1 MTYKYILFDLDGT
14 ISASGPGIIKAMQ
27 YGLTAAGINETD
39 PATLKLFIGPPLNV
53 QIQKIYG
60 LSEKDILAV
69 IMKFREQYDNKGIFD
84 SAPYEGING
93 LLSALK
99 QRNMI
104 TAVASSKPWPLVHKI
119 LKDFSF
125 TSYFDVIVGSN
136 PSDEMKN
143 KADFDQKTRI
153 IKKTFIKLKE
163 IGMTPALDEKFLSST
178 IMIGDKNYDIFGAKA
193 NKITSAGAAWGYGSL
208 DELAD
213 AGADFIFKTPHD
225 LQDFLLT

>member
-27 YGLTAAGINETD
+27 YGLTAAGINETN
-39 PATLKLFIGPPLNV
+39 PATLKSFIGPPLNV

-60 LSEKDILAV
+60 LSEKDTLAV

-84 SAPYEGING
+84 SAPYEGINE

-104 TAVASSKPWPLVHKI
+104 T
-119 LKDFSF
+119 
-125 TSYFDVIVGSN
+125 
-136 PSDEMKN
+136 
-143 KADFDQKTRI
+143 
-153 IKKTFIKLKE
+153 
-163 IGMTPALDEKFLSST
+163 ALDEKFLSST

>member
-27 YGLTAAGINETD
+27 YGLTAAGINE
-39 PATLKLFIGPPLNV
+39 
-53 QIQKIYG
+53 
-60 LSEKDILAV
+60 
-69 IMKFREQYDNKGIFD
+69 
-84 SAPYEGING
+84 

-125 TSYFDVIVGSN
+125 TSYFDVVVGSN

>member
-1 MTYKYILFDLDGT
+1 
-14 ISASGPGIIKAMQ
+14 
-27 YGLTAAGINETD
+27 
-39 PATLKLFIGPPLNV
+39 
-53 QIQKIYG
+53 
-60 LSEKDILAV
+60 
-69 IMKFREQYDNKGIFD
+69 MKFREQYDNKGIFD
-84 SAPYEGING
+84 SAPYEGINE

-143 KADFDQKTRI
+143 KADFDQKTHI

>member
-1 MTYKYILFDLDGT
+1 M
-14 ISASGPGIIKAMQ
+14 
-27 YGLTAAGINETD
+27 N
-39 PATLKLFIGPPLNV
+39 
-53 QIQKIYG
+53 
-60 LSEKDILAV
+60 
-69 IMKFREQYDNKGIFD
+69 
-84 SAPYEGING
+84 
-93 LLSALK
+93 
-99 QRNMI
+99 

>member
-39 PATLKLFIGPPLNV
+39 PAALKSFIGPPLNV

-60 LSEKDILAV
+60 LSEKDTLAV

-84 SAPYEGING
+84 SAPYEGINE

-125 TSYFDVIVGSN
+125 TSYFDVVVGSN
-136 PSDEMKN
+136 PSDEM
-143 KADFDQKTRI
+143 
-153 IKKTFIKLKE
+153 KE